1 MKRYTKA
8 FLRHTLAWKNMQN
21 IEFLNKSENGIE
33 IRRNSD
39 YNFHLVIE
47 VMSG

>member
-1 MKRYTKA
+1 
-8 FLRHTLAWKNMQN
+8 MQN

-39 YNFHLVIE
+39 YNLLIGNRSNEWIKDV
-47 VMSG
+47 